1 MPAPANQF
9 RKRLVENCRLSLDI
23 DRLIELRILVPGI
36 PSSTTLYWTDA
47 GHKIF
52 SVQFEAQVLHP
63 TLSWVEL
70 RFSIADPHS
79 GKSREVVQIIPIAS
93 TYPGFGRVRYWF
105 VDEGRRVQK
114 LYLPEE
120 CHEFRSRHVHRL
132 AYASQCLTRRERGYR
147 RRAKIMRRLG
157 AHPDSPLIPAKPKRM
172 WWRTYRRLLSR
183 LLHTRQQ
190 PPVALSKNL
199 LSDDLAGTVP
209 HGHPTM
215 ANCRL
220 EPVQSTVEFYRA
232 ELLLEK

>member
-1 MPAPANQF
+1 MSPSFSIEAIMPAPANQF

-23 DRLIELRILVPGI
+23 DRLIELRILTPGI
-36 PSSTTLYWTDA
+36 PSGKTLYWTDA

-79 GKSREVVQIIPIAS
+79 GKSREVVQTIPIAS

-132 AYASQCLTRRERGYR
+132 AYASQRLTRRERGKR
-147 RRAKIMRRLG
+147 RGAKIMRRLG
-157 AHPDSPLIPAKPKRM
+157 ADPDSLAVPGKPYRM
-172 WWRTYRRLLSR
+172 RWRTS
-183 LLHTRQQ
+183 H
-190 PPVALSKNL
+190 PPS
-199 LSDDLAGTVP
+199 S
-209 HGHPTM
+209 
-215 ANCRL
+215 
-220 EPVQSTVEFYRA
+220 
-232 ELLLEK
+232 